1 MKGGEG
7 VLDFEMVFRE
17 NNQFVFRF
25 LMKLCGDVSL
35 AEELTQETFF
45 RAYMNISALRNEE
58 RVAVWLCQIAKNT
71 YFAWFN
77 EQKRKQPISQPISA
91 NSTPD
96 LAELF
101 EGTEYPWEMLPRIKE
116 HIATLLRDT
125 LVIPERDYNGY
136 NYTFVKGTDCCPFAC
151 TLLSCRVQDC
161 IKNIAAL
168 RVFLC
173 KDVSC
178 DLNEI

>member
-1 MKGGEG
+1 M
-7 VLDFEMVFRE
+7 LDFEMVFRD

-58 RVAVWLCQIAKNT
+58 KVAVWLCQIAKNT

-101 EGTEYPWEMLPRIKE
+101 EEKELASRAFSVLHALEEPYKEVFMLS
-116 HIATLLRDT
+116 
-125 LVIPERDYNGY
+125 VFG
-136 NYTFVKGTDCCPFAC
+136 G
-151 TLLSCRVQDC
+151 LSLKDISAMFGKSESWARVTYYRAKQK
-161 IKNIAAL
+161 IMEGL
-168 RVFLC
+168 GR
-173 KDVSC
+173 
-178 DLNEI
+178 